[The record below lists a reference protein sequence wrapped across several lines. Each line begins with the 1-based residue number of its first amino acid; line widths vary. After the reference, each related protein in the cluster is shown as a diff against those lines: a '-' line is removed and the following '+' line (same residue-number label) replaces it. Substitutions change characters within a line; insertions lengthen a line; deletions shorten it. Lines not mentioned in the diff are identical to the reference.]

1 MKPRHE
7 RSSLLMEDEEENY
20 FVSLSDLMTGVLFV
34 FVILTTALALH
45 YHLKAAELETAKN
58 ETLKALKNAAQ
69 AESET
74 LKALKNAALAESEA
88 NEARQAAQ
96 AAKEEATQ
104 AHGKAQQV
112 QEALDAL
119 AKVLRE
125 REQLRKEE
133 LQRLV
138 SKLEE
143 QNLAVELDET
153 NGILRLPEEL
163 LFQTSEAK
171 LQPTGERAI
180 ALLAQ
185 EMLPVA
191 RKGCGDSPL
200 KWEAI
205 YIEGHTDNVPIR
217 TPEFPSNW
225 QLSSSRAISTFN
237 ALVGSQPELQ
247 ALQNHQHR
255 AVIGISG
262 YGEQRPVADN
272 STLEGRQKNRRIDIR
287 FVMAYPSQAEIA
299 EMELKLKR
307 ATETIETV
315 KP

>member
-1 MKPRHE
+1 MKRRDEP
-7 RSSLLMEDEEENY
+7 SSLMSEDEEENY

-45 YHLKAAELETAKN
+45 YHLKAGELDKAK
-58 ETLKALKNAAQ
+58 
-69 AESET
+69 
-74 LKALKNAALAESEA
+74 SEA
-88 NEARQAAQ
+88 RTAQGGADKAKGEANKARKRAQ
-96 AAKEEATQ
+96 AAKDDATK
-104 AHGKAQQV
+104 ARGKAQQV

-138 SKLEE
+138 TRLGE
-143 QNLAVELDET
+143 QDLAVELDET
-153 NGILRLPEEL
+153 NGILRLPEQL
-163 LFQTSEAK
+163 LFRTSEAK
-171 LQPTGERAI
+171 LQPEGEGAI
-180 ALLAQ
+180 ALLAK

-217 TPEFPSNW
+217 TSEFPSNW

-237 ALVGSQPELQ
+237 ALILSQPDLQ
-247 ALQNHQHR
+247 TLHNHQQR

-272 STLEGRQKNRRIDIR
+272 ATDEGRQKNRRIDIR
-287 FVMAYPSQAEIA
+287 FVMAYPSQVEIE
-299 EMELKLKR
+299 EMERKLKQ
-307 ATETIETV
+307 ATETMEAT

>member
-1 MKPRHE
+1 MKRRDEP
-7 RSSLLMEDEEENY
+7 SSLMPEDEEENY

-45 YHLKAAELETAKN
+45 YHLEVGKLAKAEG
-58 ETLKALKNAAQ
+58 
-69 AESET
+69 
-74 LKALKNAALAESEA
+74 EA
-88 NEARQAAQ
+88 NKARKGAQEAKEDANKARKGAQ
-96 AAKEEATQ
+96 AAKEDATR
-104 AHGKAQQV
+104 ARGKAKQV

-125 REQLRKEE
+125 REQIRKEE

-138 SKLEE
+138 TRLSEK
-143 QNLAVELDET
+143 NLAVELDET

-163 LFQTSEAK
+163 LFRTSEAI
-171 LQPTGERAI
+171 LQPAGEGAI
-180 ALLAQ
+180 SLLAE

-225 QLSSSRAISTFN
+225 HLSSARAINTFN
-237 ALVGSQPELQ
+237 ALIHSQPDLQ
-247 ALQNHQHR
+247 TLYNHQQK
-255 AVIGISG
+255 AVLGISG

-272 STLEGRQKNRRIDIR
+272 ATNEGREKNRRIDIR
-287 FVMAYPSQAEIA
+287 FVMAYPSQSEIE
-299 EMELKLKR
+299 EMERRLKK
-307 ATETIETV
+307 ATETMEAT

>member
-1 MKPRHE
+1 MKRRKE
-7 RSSLLMEDEEENY
+7 SDSLLTENEEENY

-45 YHLKAAELETAKN
+45 YHLEAGKLAKAEKGAQ
-58 ETLKALKNAAQ
+58 KAQ
-69 AESET
+69 G
-74 LKALKNAALAESEA
+74 EA
-88 NEARQAAQ
+88 GK
-96 AAKEEATQ
+96 AKEEAEKER
-104 AHGKAQQV
+104 GKAKAARDEANRERGKAEQV

-138 SKLEE
+138 SRLGA
-143 QNLAVELDET
+143 QNLNVELDET

-163 LFQTSEAK
+163 LFRTSEAE
-171 LQPTGERAI
+171 LQPEGHLAI
-180 ALLAQ
+180 ALLAK

-205 YIEGHTDNVPIR
+205 YIEGHTDNIPIK
-217 TPEFPSNW
+217 TTEFPSNW

-237 ALVGSQPELQ
+237 ALILSQPDLHT
-247 ALQNHQHR
+247 LLNHQQK
-255 AVIGISG
+255 AVMGISG
-262 YGEQRPVADN
+262 YGENRPVADN
-272 STLEGRQKNRRIDIR
+272 ATEEGRQKNRRIDIR

-299 EMELKLKR
+299 EMERTLRK
-307 ATETIETV
+307 ATETMGAA

>member
-1 MKPRHE
+1 
-7 RSSLLMEDEEENY
+7 
-20 FVSLSDLMTGVLFV
+20 MTGVLFV

-45 YHLKAAELETAKN
+45 YHLKAAELAKAKD
-58 ETLKALKNAAQ
+58 ETL
-69 AESET
+69 
-74 LKALKNAALAESEA
+74 LAKGRA
-88 NEARQAAQ
+88 DK
-96 AAKEEATQ
+96 AKEDADKARRVAQGAEQDA
-104 AHGKAQQV
+104 ANARGKAQQV

-125 REQLRKEE
+125 REQLRKIE

-138 SKLEE
+138 TRLGK
-143 QNLAVELDET
+143 QGLAVEFDET

-163 LFQTSEAK
+163 LFRTSEAK
-171 LQPTGERAI
+171 LQPKGERAI
-180 ALLAQ
+180 ALLAK

-191 RKGCGDSPL
+191 SKGCGDSPL

-205 YIEGHTDNVPIR
+205 YIEGHTDNLPIR
-217 TPEFPSNW
+217 TAEFPSNW
-225 QLSSSRAISTFN
+225 QLSSARAISTFN
-237 ALVGSQPELQ
+237 ALILSQSDLGT
-247 ALQNHQHR
+247 LHNHQKR

-272 STLEGRQKNRRIDIR
+272 ATEEGRQKNRRIDIR

-299 EMELKLKR
+299 EMEDKLKH
-307 ATETIETV
+307 ATGTIEPT

>member
-1 MKPRHE
+1 M
-7 RSSLLMEDEEENY
+7 LEDEEENY

-45 YHLKAAELETAKN
+45 YHLEAGKLAKAEG
-58 ETLKALKNAAQ
+58 
-69 AESET
+69 
-74 LKALKNAALAESEA
+74 EA
-88 NEARQAAQ
+88 NKARKGAQEAKADANKARKGAQ
-96 AAKEEATQ
+96 AAKDDATK
-104 AHGKAQQV
+104 ARGKAEQV

-133 LQRLV
+133 LQQLVTRLG
-138 SKLEE
+138 K
-143 QNLAVELDET
+143 QNLVVELDET

-163 LFQTSEAK
+163 LFRTSEAK
-171 LQPTGERAI
+171 LQPAGEGAI
-180 ALLAQ
+180 ALLAK

-205 YIEGHTDNVPIR
+205 YIEGHTDNIPIK
-217 TPEFPSNW
+217 TAEFPSNW

-237 ALVGSQPELQ
+237 ALILSQPDLQ
-247 ALQNHQHR
+247 TLQNHQQK
-255 AVIGISG
+255 AVMGISG

-272 STLEGRQKNRRIDIR
+272 ATDEGRQKNRRIDIR
-287 FVMAYPSQAEIA
+287 FVMAYPSRAEIE
-299 EMELKLKR
+299 EMERKLKTV
-307 ATETIETV
+307 TEIMEVT

>member
-1 MKPRHE
+1 M
-7 RSSLLMEDEEENY
+7 SEDEEENY

-45 YHLKAAELETAKN
+45 YHLKAGELDKAK
-58 ETLKALKNAAQ
+58 
-69 AESET
+69 SET
-74 LKALKNAALAESEA
+74 LRALGNADKAQGEA
-88 NEARQAAQ
+88 NKARKGAQ
-96 AAKEEATQ
+96 AAKDDATK
-104 AHGKAQQV
+104 ARGKAQQV

-125 REQLRKEE
+125 REQLRKKE
-133 LQRLV
+133 LQQLVTRLG
-138 SKLEE
+138 ERG
-143 QNLAVELDET
+143 LAVELDET

-163 LFQTSEAK
+163 LFRTSEAK
-171 LQPTGERAI
+171 LQPAGEGAI
-180 ALLAQ
+180 ALLAK

-217 TPEFPSNW
+217 TAEFPSNW

-237 ALVGSQPELQ
+237 ALILSQPDLQ
-247 ALQNHQHR
+247 TLHNHQQR

-272 STLEGRQKNRRIDIR
+272 ATDEGRQKNRRIDIR
-287 FVMAYPSQAEIA
+287 FVMAYPSQVEIE
-299 EMELKLKR
+299 EMERKLKQ
-307 ATETIETV
+307 ATETMEAT

>member
-1 MKPRHE
+1 MKRRDEP
-7 RSSLLMEDEEENY
+7 SSLMTEDEEENY

-45 YHLKAAELETAKN
+45 YHLKAGKVAKAEEGGRD
-58 ETLKALKNAAQ
+58 AQ
-69 AESET
+69 LQAS
-74 LKALKNAALAESEA
+74 KSKMEA
-88 NEARQAAQ
+88 DRERKGAQ
-96 AAKEEATQ
+96 AAKDDATR
-104 AHGKAQQV
+104 ARGKAEQV

-125 REQLRKEE
+125 REQLRKDE

-138 SKLEE
+138 KRLENSEKKLK
-143 QNLAVELDET
+143 VELDET

-163 LFQTSEAK
+163 LFLPGEAK
-171 LQPTGERAI
+171 LQPEGVSAV
-180 ALLAQ
+180 ALLAK

-191 RKGCGDSPL
+191 RKGCGESPL

-205 YIEGHTDNVPIR
+205 YVEGHTDNVPIQ

-237 ALVGSQPELQ
+237 ALILSQPDLQ
-247 ALQNHQHR
+247 TLHNHQDK
-255 AVIGISG
+255 AVMGISG

-272 STLEGRQKNRRIDIR
+272 ATDEGRQKNRRIDIR
-287 FVMAYPSQAEIA
+287 FVMAYPSQVEVE
-299 EMELKLKR
+299 EMERKLKK
-307 ATETIETV
+307 ATETMEAT

>member
-1 MKPRHE
+1 MKRRDVP
-7 RSSLLMEDEEENY
+7 SSLMTEDEEENY

-45 YHLKAAELETAKN
+45 YHLKAGELDKAKN
-58 ETLKALKNAAQ
+58 ETLTAQDNANKAKGEA
-69 AESET
+69 T
-74 LKALKNAALAESEA
+74 KAKGDADK
-88 NEARQAAQ
+88 AREGAQ
-96 AAKEEATQ
+96 AAKQDATK
-104 AHGKAQQV
+104 ARGKAQQV

-125 REQLRKEE
+125 REQLRKVE

-138 SKLEE
+138 TRLGE
-143 QNLAVELDET
+143 QGLTVELDET

-163 LFQTSEAK
+163 LFRTSEAK
-171 LQPTGERAI
+171 LQPKGEGTI
-180 ALLAQ
+180 ALLAK

-191 RKGCGDSPL
+191 LKGCGDSPL

-217 TPEFPSNW
+217 TAEFPSNW
-225 QLSSSRAISTFN
+225 QLSSARAISTFN
-237 ALVGSQPELQ
+237 ALILSQPDLQ
-247 ALQNHQHR
+247 TLHNHQKR

-272 STLEGRQKNRRIDIR
+272 VTELGRQKNRRIDIR
-287 FVMAYPSQAEIA
+287 FVMAYPSQAEIT
-299 EMELKLKR
+299 EMEQKLKQ
-307 ATETIETV
+307 ATETIEAT

>member
-1 MKPRHE
+1 MKRRDEP
-7 RSSLLMEDEEENY
+7 SSLMPEDEEENY

-45 YHLKAAELETAKN
+45 YHLEVGKLAKAEG
-58 ETLKALKNAAQ
+58 
-69 AESET
+69 
-74 LKALKNAALAESEA
+74 EA
-88 NEARQAAQ
+88 NKARKGAQEAKEDANKARKGAQ
-96 AAKEEATQ
+96 AAKEDATR
-104 AHGKAQQV
+104 ARGKAKQV

-138 SKLEE
+138 TRLREK
-143 QNLAVELDET
+143 NLAVELDET

-163 LFQTSEAK
+163 LFRTSEAI
-171 LQPTGERAI
+171 LQPAGEGAI
-180 ALLAQ
+180 SLLAE

-225 QLSSSRAISTFN
+225 HLSSARAINTFN
-237 ALVGSQPELQ
+237 ALIHSQPDLQ
-247 ALQNHQHR
+247 TLYNHQQK
-255 AVIGISG
+255 AVLGISG

-272 STLEGRQKNRRIDIR
+272 ATNEGREKNRRIDIR
-287 FVMAYPSQAEIA
+287 FVMAYPSQSEIE
-299 EMELKLKR
+299 EMERRLKK
-307 ATETIETV
+307 ATETMEAT

>member
-1 MKPRHE
+1 MKHRDEP
-7 RSSLLMEDEEENY
+7 SSLMLEDEEENY

-45 YHLKAAELETAKN
+45 YHLEAGKLAKAEG
-58 ETLKALKNAAQ
+58 
-69 AESET
+69 
-74 LKALKNAALAESEA
+74 EA
-88 NEARQAAQ
+88 NKARKGAQEAKADANKARKGAQ
-96 AAKEEATQ
+96 AAKDDATK
-104 AHGKAQQV
+104 ARGKAEQV

-133 LQRLV
+133 LQQLVTRLG
-138 SKLEE
+138 K
-143 QNLAVELDET
+143 QNLVVELDET

-163 LFQTSEAK
+163 LFRTSEAK
-171 LQPTGERAI
+171 LQPAGEGAI
-180 ALLAQ
+180 ALLAK

-205 YIEGHTDNVPIR
+205 YIEGHTDNIPIK
-217 TPEFPSNW
+217 TAEFPSNW

-237 ALVGSQPELQ
+237 ALILSQPDLQ
-247 ALQNHQHR
+247 TLQNHQQK
-255 AVIGISG
+255 AVMGISG

-272 STLEGRQKNRRIDIR
+272 ATDEGRQKNRRIDIR
-287 FVMAYPSQAEIA
+287 FVMAYPSRAEIE
-299 EMELKLKR
+299 EMERKLKTV
-307 ATETIETV
+307 TEIMEVT